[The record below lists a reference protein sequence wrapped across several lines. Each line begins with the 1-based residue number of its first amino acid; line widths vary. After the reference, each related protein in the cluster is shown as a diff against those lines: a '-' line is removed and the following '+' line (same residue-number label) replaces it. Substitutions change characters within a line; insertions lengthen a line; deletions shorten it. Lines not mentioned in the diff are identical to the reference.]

1 MLVIGN
7 GESRIGID
15 INSINGTKVGCNAIL
30 RDCDVDHL
38 VCVDRKMAREAI
50 NKKYPAQI
58 YTRNDWWNEF
68 KAYPN
73 MQKVPKLPYKGDLRP
88 DDPFHWGS
96 GPYAVLIACLKT
108 DHIELLG
115 FDLHSKN
122 KNINNVYK
130 DTQNYNQSDHRA
142 IDPRYWIYQIGKLIS
157 IYPQKH
163 FKIYQ
168 EKGWNLPEAWN
179 FPNVSLDFIS
189 NISYNT

>member
-130 DTQNYNQSDHRA
+130 DTQNYNQMTIKLIQILDH
-142 IDPRYWIYQIGKLIS
+142 PIGKFL
-157 IYPQKH
+157 IYPNIQNISK
-163 FKIYQ
+163 
-168 EKGWNLPEAWN
+168 KGWNYPSWN
-179 FPNVSLDFIS
+179 YPNVSLDKIS
-189 NISYNT
+189 KII